1 MPVNTKQWHTE
12 IGSFNGPQKEKT
24 KNVSCCIWNVNSL
37 KAHTLSKLSQFIN
50 TTLSV
55 YLKRSLTLQYNKG
68 KNIQLDG
75 YNLLRADQPSNSKR
89 GGVN

>member
-1 MPVNTKQWHTE
+1 MDLKKKRPKMYPDAFGMLIALKH
-12 IGSFNGPQKEKT
+12 IPYLS
-24 KNVSCCIWNVNSL
+24 SL
-37 KAHTLSKLSQFIN
+37 SLKLSQFIN

-75 YNLLRADQPSNSKR
+75 YNLLRADQPSNSKQ